1 MGIDLGENVLTV
13 GQNGITFH
21 DTSTQSQAGII
32 SNATVA
38 AGGSGTI
45 TNIVVC
51 AQGTYDAIGSKNA
64 GTLYLING

>member
-21 DTSTQSQAGII
+21 DTSTQSEAGVI
-32 SNATVA
+32 SNATLG

-45 TNIVVC
+45 TNVVVL
-51 AQGTYDAIGSKNA
+51 AQGTYDAIGSKHA
-64 GTLYLING
+64 GTLYLITE